1 MKERRNGMNKKNG
14 FSINLGGLELGDTS
28 LIDNDIFET
37 PVESVEIKREKE
49 IVRPRLIEKTKEVS
63 KSDIIKKFEKIGEH
77 ETSIETGDMGLLC
90 SDEDFDDSFDSLT
103 QANDNIE
110 QAEQDFNAASEDFS
124 FDDMGDCDIEQ
135 NETDLMVDKID
146 FDENES
152 RTAEAQNIADI
163 GEEVIDEN
171 NSLTNEGGNLSSS
184 EEDDG
189 EFSLDDINNFE
200 YAEET
205 EDEPVSVN
213 EMNFDTEATEPEGED
228 IADEI
233 DELSFE
239 DEEEETSSENLAD
252 EIDNINF
259 EDEEEETSSENL
271 VDEIDGLSF
280 EDDEESLDND
290 IDNTGF
296 EDNNVAE
303 KSDENNGEDEDSFSL
318 DDLDNV
324 ETLEE
329 TEDCVEEA
337 IQEDEEETDIKIED
351 STEDT
356 SKEDEDSFSLD
367 DIDSIDAKDVENSV
381 ENVNNNEQSLDLD
394 SLSFSDL
401 QEDDETDESLLEQF
415 DTDIEEVNEEP
426 AIVKADKTVK
436 DTRDI
441 GVEKTKDKNN
451 TSGDRHSIK
460 EIDSMQEI
468 RADIADIK
476 RIIQSGGRA
485 GTSNRASSVGED
497 KNREFRKNS
506 KSPDP
511 KAEIER
517 YSSMTIDSLYKEVKE
532 FMIQNG
538 VKRCPVAL
546 DILNK
551 KFGDKNIIRL
561 VRTSYLIILGKGV
574 TIGR

>member
-1 MKERRNGMNKKNG
+1 MNKKNG

>member
-1 MKERRNGMNKKNG
+1 MKERRNGMSKKNG

-49 IVRPRLIEKTKEVS
+49 IVRPHLIEKTKEVS

-77 ETSIETGDMGLLC
+77 ETSIETVDMGLLC

-110 QAEQDFNAASEDFS
+110 QAEQDFTEASEEFS
-124 FDDMGDCDIEQ
+124 FDDMGDFDAEQ
-135 NETDLMVDKID
+135 NETDLMVDEID

-171 NSLTNEGGNLSSS
+171 SSLTDEGGNLSSS
-184 EEDDG
+184 EEDDE

-200 YAEET
+200 HAEET

-213 EMNFDTEATEPEGED
+213 EMNFDTEATESEGEG

-233 DELSFE
+233 DRLSFE

-252 EIDNINF
+252 DIDNINF
-259 EDEEEETSSENL
+259 EDEEEETSLENL
-271 VDEIDGLSF
+271 ADEIDGLSF

-303 KSDENNGEDEDSFSL
+303 KSDEDNEEDEDSFSL

-337 IQEDEEETDIKIED
+337 IQEDEEKADIKIED
-351 STEDT
+351 STEDI
-356 SKEDEDSFSLD
+356 SEEDEDSFSLD
-367 DIDSIDAKDVENSV
+367 DIDSIGVENSV

-436 DTRDI
+436 DTGDI
-441 GVEKTKDKNN
+441 GAEKTKDKNN

>member
-1 MKERRNGMNKKNG
+1 MSKKNG

-49 IVRPRLIEKTKEVS
+49 IVRPHLIEKTKEVS

-77 ETSIETGDMGLLC
+77 ETSIETVDMGLLC

-110 QAEQDFNAASEDFS
+110 QAEQDFTEASEEFS
-124 FDDMGDCDIEQ
+124 FDDMGDFDAEQ
-135 NETDLMVDKID
+135 NETDLMVDEID

-171 NSLTNEGGNLSSS
+171 SSLTDEGGNLSSS
-184 EEDDG
+184 EEDDE

-200 YAEET
+200 HAEET

-213 EMNFDTEATEPEGED
+213 EMNFDTEATESEGEG

-233 DELSFE
+233 DRLSFE

-252 EIDNINF
+252 DIDNINF
-259 EDEEEETSSENL
+259 EDEEEETSLENL
-271 VDEIDGLSF
+271 ADEIDGLSF

-303 KSDENNGEDEDSFSL
+303 KSDEDNEEDEDSFSL

-337 IQEDEEETDIKIED
+337 IQEDEEKADIKIED
-351 STEDT
+351 STEDI
-356 SKEDEDSFSLD
+356 SEEDEDSFSLD
-367 DIDSIDAKDVENSV
+367 DIDSIGVENSV

-436 DTRDI
+436 DTGDI
-441 GVEKTKDKNN
+441 GAEKTKDKNN